1 MPKFLFIYLFS
12 LCLAINK
19 EEIYD
24 NSYALI
30 IGIDKYQNVRELDY
44 TVKDAEA
51 VESMLTEIFQFKQ
64 ENIKMLKND
73 EATKTTII
81 QEFSNINQ
89 KAEGNDRVLIFFA
102 GHGETLDL
110 PGGGEKGY
118 LLPVEGDK
126 NNLYLT
132 AIPMDELREIA
143 LMSEAKHMLYLVDA
157 CYGGL
162 ASVGSRG
169 LAQSVP
175 RYIDKITQYKSRQII
190 SAGGRG
196 EQVVEKAEWGH
207 SAFTKNLLS
216 GLRDMMADSDYDGII
231 TTQELGTYLKRKV
244 TIDSNNL
251 QTPKI
256 SNLTSDE
263 GEFVFFSSLWQNN
276 TPEEV
281 AEVPQK
287 QISIPKEPKVAT
299 DNKGSLESLAFI
311 LDLTD
316 INIISVMGQFG
327 LFMDD
332 GTKEIYLDFGNGIG
346 RKIETEGTF
355 TLSTVGLMQ
364 RHYFNKFGTVFI
376 EYGLHGEY
384 YMYRYENEIA
394 EVSINPN
401 TDGIGIKPL
410 IGLGFI
416 TPLKLFNKR
425 VPIIK
430 SFTFG
435 YRLVPKEL
443 EQVGVSS
450 GPTVAIRFGYFR
462 RQYQENYVPK

>member
-162 ASVGSRG
+162 VSVGSRG
-169 LAQSVP
+169 LSPVAP

-196 EQVVEKAEWGH
+196 EEVVEKAE
-207 SAFTKNLLS
+207 
-216 GLRDMMADSDYDGII
+216 
-231 TTQELGTYLKRKV
+231 
-244 TIDSNNL
+244 
-251 QTPKI
+251 
-256 SNLTSDE
+256 
-263 GEFVFFSSLWQNN
+263 
-276 TPEEV
+276 
-281 AEVPQK
+281 
-287 QISIPKEPKVAT
+287 
-299 DNKGSLESLAFI
+299 
-311 LDLTD
+311 
-316 INIISVMGQFG
+316 
-327 LFMDD
+327 
-332 GTKEIYLDFGNGIG
+332 
-346 RKIETEGTF
+346 
-355 TLSTVGLMQ
+355 
-364 RHYFNKFGTVFI
+364 
-376 EYGLHGEY
+376 
-384 YMYRYENEIA
+384 
-394 EVSINPN
+394 
-401 TDGIGIKPL
+401 
-410 IGLGFI
+410 
-416 TPLKLFNKR
+416 
-425 VPIIK
+425 
-430 SFTFG
+430 
-435 YRLVPKEL
+435 
-443 EQVGVSS
+443 
-450 GPTVAIRFGYFR
+450 
-462 RQYQENYVPK
+462 